1 MFSFEID
8 TRYFGLKEE
17 KRTNAKTGWTLDT
30 RAIYQSTGKL
40 KLGKLKLTS
49 GAEIL
54 TEMTVLTNKWK

>member
-30 RAIYQSTGKL
+30 RAVYQSTGKL
-40 KLGKLKLTS
+40 KLTS
-49 GAEIL
+49 GTEIL

>member
-17 KRTNAKTGWTLDT
+17 KRTNAKTGWTLDA
-30 RAIYQSTGKL
+30 RDIYQSTDKMEV
-40 KLGKLKLTS
+40 TS